1 MLAPAF
7 GLNRFDFRSVAAFA
21 ADVRRAEELGWD
33 YGFIPDSQLRRRD
46 TYVMLAEAARATSR
60 IRIGPLIANPINR
73 HISVT
78 ASSIATVDELAEGRT
93 LLGLG
98 IGDTAVRLAGL
109 RPARVRE
116 LEEATRLARALL
128 DGEAIEVGAR
138 APARL
143 PHARPV
149 PVWIAAGGPRML
161 RAAGRVADG
170 VFIRVG
176 TSPANLEAAIEAVRA
191 GAARGRARPR
201 RRLPGRRLPHRARRR
216 RGARAAHRAIDGRR
230 VLRVLADAVRGARP
244 ALGRTARRGA
254 AAQRQPGLPPHPGP
268 RGRGPPARLPPAGRR
283 RGLLPPRRRRGG
295 RDTAHRAAAR
305 AARSSRSSCCTRC
318 PTPRTRRPARRRT
331 TWASSHARCCRASA
345 PPSTGRA
352 VSRRR
357 PPRAARRSPRRCSR
371 QGRPAP
377 RRCCRRAWAP
387 DP

>member
-1 MLAPAF
+1 MSAPAF

-170 VFIRVG
+170 VIIRVG
-176 TSPANLEAAIEAVRA
+176 TAPANLEAAIEAVRA
-191 GAARGRARPR
+191 GALEAGRDPGRASHWAPSSTPRSSTTRSARCASGDRWPPGITSTR
-201 RRLPGRRLPHRARRR
+201 RRSSRRPDCA
-216 RGARAAHRAIDGRR
+216 G
-230 VLRVLADAVRGARP
+230 
-244 ALGRTARRGA
+244 TARRSRSCSAEVSPDFHHTPDLEGA
-254 AAQRQPGLPPHPGP
+254 
-268 RGRGPPARLPPAGRR
+268 GRLLDFLPPAAAEAFSLHG
-283 RGLLPPRRRRGG
+283 
-295 RDTAHRAAAR
+295 DTA
-305 AARSSRSSCCTRC
+305 
-318 PTPRTRRPARRRT
+318 
-331 TWASSHARCCRASA
+331 
-345 PPSTGRA
+345 A
-352 VSRRR
+352 VAGHS
-357 PPRAARRSPRRCSR
+357 
-371 QGRPAP
+371 
-377 RRCCRRAWAP
+377 
-387 DP
+387 

>member
-1 MLAPAF
+1 MPVPAF
-7 GLNRFDFRSVAAFA
+7 GLNRFDFRSVTAFA

-116 LEEATRLARALL
+116 LEEATHLARALL
-128 DGEAIEVGAR
+128 HGEAIEVGAR
-138 APARL
+138 DPARL

-176 TSPANLEAAIEAVRA
+176 TAPANLEPAIEAVRA
-191 GAARGRARPR
+191 GAAEAGREP
-201 RRLPGRRLPHRARRR
+201 
-216 RGARAAHRAIDGRR
+216 DD
-230 VLRVLADAVRGARP
+230 V
-244 ALGRTARRGA
+244 ALGVVFHTVLVDDPERALRIGRSMA
-254 AAQRQPGLPPHPGP
+254 AGYYEYSPTLFDAPGLPWD
-268 RGRGPPARLPPAGRR
+268 GPPVEQLQQQVSPDFHHTPDLEGAGRLLEFLPPAAAEAFCLHGDAGAVSQQLTELLRALPVFEIVVLHPVPDPVHEAPGTPPDYM
-283 RGLLPPRRRRGG
+283 GLVAREVLPRV
-295 RDTAHRAAAR
+295 RAALGEA
-305 AARSSRSSCCTRC
+305 
-318 PTPRTRRPARRRT
+318 
-331 TWASSHARCCRASA
+331 
-345 PPSTGRA
+345 GR
-352 VSRRR
+352 
-357 PPRAARRSPRRCSR
+357 
-371 QGRPAP
+371 
-377 RRCCRRAWAP
+377 
-387 DP
+387 

>member
-1 MLAPAF
+1 MPVPAF

-60 IRIGPLIANPINR
+60 IRIGPLIANPVNR

-128 DGEAIEVGAR
+128 HGEAVETGAR
-138 APARL
+138 DPARL

-170 VFIRVG
+170 VFIRAG
-176 TSPANLEAAIEAVRA
+176 TAPANLEAAIEAVRA
-191 GAARGRARPR
+191 GATEAGRDPDGVSLGVVFHTVLVDDPERALRIGRSMAAGYYEYSPTLFEAPGLR
-201 RRLPGRRLPHRARRR
+201 WDGPPVEELQREVSPDFHHTPDLEGAGRLLDFLPP
-216 RGARAAHRAIDGRR
+216 AAAEAFCLHGDAEAVAGQLIEL
-230 VLRVLADAVRGARP
+230 LRVLPVFEIVVLHPVPDPVHEAPGAPPDYMGLVAREVLPRVRA
-244 ALGRTARRGA
+244 ALD
-254 AAQRQPGLPPHPGP
+254 GP
-268 RGRGPPARLPPAGRR
+268 RG
-283 RGLLPPRRRRGG
+283 
-295 RDTAHRAAAR
+295 
-305 AARSSRSSCCTRC
+305 
-318 PTPRTRRPARRRT
+318 
-331 TWASSHARCCRASA
+331 
-345 PPSTGRA
+345 
-352 VSRRR
+352 
-357 PPRAARRSPRRCSR
+357 
-371 QGRPAP
+371 
-377 RRCCRRAWAP
+377 
-387 DP
+387 

>member
-1 MLAPAF
+1 MPVPTF
-7 GLNRFDFRSVAAFA
+7 GLNRFEFGSVAAFA

-33 YGFIPDSQLRRRD
+33 HAFIPDSQLRRRD

-128 DGEAIEVGAR
+128 HGEAVEVGER

-176 TSPANLEAAIEAVRA
+176 TARENLEAAVEAVRA
-191 GAARGRARPR
+191 GATEAGRE
-201 RRLPGRRLPHRARRR
+201 PHE
-216 RGARAAHRAIDGRR
+216 
-230 VLRVLADAVRGARP
+230 V
-244 ALGRTARRGA
+244 ALGVVFHTVLVDDAERALRIGRSMA
-254 AAQRQPGLPPHPGP
+254 AGYYEYSPTLFEAPGLRWDGPPVEELQRQVSPDFHHTPDLEG
-268 RGRGPPARLPPAGRR
+268 AGR
-283 RGLLPPRRRRGG
+283 LLDFFP
-295 RDTAHRAAAR
+295 RAAAEAFCLHGDSAAISQQLIELLRALPVFEIVVLHPVPDPVHEAPGAPPDYMGLVAREVLPRVR
-305 AARSSRSSCCTRC
+305 AALGE
-318 PTPRTRRPARRRT
+318 PR
-331 TWASSHARCCRASA
+331 
-345 PPSTGRA
+345 G
-352 VSRRR
+352 
-357 PPRAARRSPRRCSR
+357 
-371 QGRPAP
+371 
-377 RRCCRRAWAP
+377 
-387 DP
+387 

>member
-1 MLAPAF
+1 MPAPAF
-7 GLNRFDFRSVAAFA
+7 GLNRFEFGSVAGFA

-128 DGEAIEVGAR
+128 QGEAIEVGAR

-176 TSPANLEAAIEAVRA
+176 ASPANLKAAIDAVRA
-191 GAARGRARPR
+191 GAAEAGRDP
-201 RRLPGRRLPHRARRR
+201 
-216 RGARAAHRAIDGRR
+216 DE
-230 VLRVLADAVRGARP
+230 V
-244 ALGRTARRGA
+244 ALGVVFHTVLVDDPERALRIGRSMA
-254 AAQRQPGLPPHPGP
+254 AGYYEYSPTLFEAPGL
-268 RGRGPPARLPPAGRR
+268 RWDGPPVEELQREVSPDFHHTPDLEGAGRLLDFLPPAAAEAFCLHGAAEVVSQQLTK
-283 RGLLPPRRRRGG
+283 LL
-295 RDTAHRAAAR
+295 RAL
-305 AARSSRSSCCTRC
+305 
-318 PTPRTRRPARRRT
+318 PVFEIVVLHP
-331 TWASSHARCCRASA
+331 
-345 PPSTGRA
+345 
-352 VSRRR
+352 
-357 PPRAARRSPRRCSR
+357 
-371 QGRPAP
+371 
-377 RRCCRRAWAP
+377 AP
-387 DP
+387 DPVHEAPGAPPDYMGLVAHEVLPRVRAALGSAGR